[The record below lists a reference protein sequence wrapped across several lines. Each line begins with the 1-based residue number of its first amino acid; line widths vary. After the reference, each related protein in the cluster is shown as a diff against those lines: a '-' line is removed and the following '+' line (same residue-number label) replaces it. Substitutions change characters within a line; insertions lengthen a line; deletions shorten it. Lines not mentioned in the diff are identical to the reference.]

1 MTTTVTNT
9 PATTTTNTGAA
20 GSSNNSD
27 INNGLN
33 SLATNYQTFLTL
45 LTTQLKNQDPLSPLD
60 TNQFTQQLTQ
70 MTGVEQQLLSNQLLQ
85 QLVTANQS
93 SGLSNAVS
101 LIGKTATASGSSATL
116 TSGSASWPYTLAT
129 PAASGTV
136 SVVNSGGTV
145 VWTGPLT
152 ATNAG
157 SSTFSWNGKDS
168 TGTQLDNG
176 GAYTLKITAT
186 DASGAPVTVTNGISG
201 QVTAA
206 QQVNGV
212 TMVTINGVQVPL
224 STITGV
230 NGASAGG

>member
-1 MTTTVTNT
+1 MTTAVTNN
-9 PATTTTNTGAA
+9 PATTTNTSSS
-20 GSSNNSD
+20 GSANNSD

-33 SLATNYQTFLTL
+33 SLASNYQSFLSL
-45 LTTQLKNQDPLSPLD
+45 LTTQLKNQDPLSPMD

-93 SGLSNAVS
+93 SGLSDAVG
-101 LIGKTATASGSSATL
+101 LIGKTATATGSSATL
-116 TSGSASWPYTLAT
+116 TSGQATWPYTLDT

-136 SVVNSGGTV
+136 SVVNSSGTV

-168 TGTQLDNG
+168 TGAQQTNG
-176 GAYTLKITAT
+176 GIYTLKITAS
-186 DASGAPVTVTNGISG
+186 DSSGAPVTVTNGVSG

-230 NGASAGG
+230 NPTASS

>member
-1 MTTTVTNT
+1 MTTAVTNT
-9 PATTTTNTGAA
+9 PTTSST
-20 GSSNNSD
+20 SNNTD

-33 SLATNYQTFLTL
+33 SLASNYQTFLSL

-93 SGLSNAVS
+93 SGLNDAVS
-101 LIGKTATASGSSATL
+101 LIGKSATASGSSATL
-116 TSGSASWPYTLAT
+116 TSGSASWPYTLST

-157 SSTFSWNGKDS
+157 SSTFNWNGKDS
-168 TGTQLDNG
+168 TGTQQANG
-176 GAYTLKITAT
+176 GTYTLKISAT
-186 DASGAPVTVTNGISG
+186 DASGAPVTVTNGVNG
-201 QVTAA
+201 LVTAA

-224 STITGV
+224 STVTGV
-230 NGASAGG
+230 NSASAGG